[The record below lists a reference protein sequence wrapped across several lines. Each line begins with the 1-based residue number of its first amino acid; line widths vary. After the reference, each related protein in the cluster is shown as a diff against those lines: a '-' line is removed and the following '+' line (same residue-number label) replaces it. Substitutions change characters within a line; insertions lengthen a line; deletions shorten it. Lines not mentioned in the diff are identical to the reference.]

1 MTVAVPSRGGLARA
15 GKGDRIRT
23 AGGRRLLWRLPWRRL
38 ALLAALGA
46 CMVLADAAVVPSG
59 EAPNA
64 EKVGK
69 AEEPRVIFPPTQV
82 VLLWGSVH
90 VIVKGIDGPLKVDGQ
105 AQPWEA
111 YEPPIRAARLG
122 LASGMH
128 VVEIGSRKIEFV
140 VGASAEEHDG
150 PKNWPVFHFHPIKND
165 AKRCDV
171 CHETS
176 RRNKKMAVGAVKPL
190 KHCYDCHRAVEVE
203 ATHSHPMNSLENC
216 LACHVMHGSNRKSSL
231 RAPAKQ
237 LCSECHE
244 S

>member
-15 GKGDRIRT
+15 GKGVRGGT
-23 AGGRRLLWRLPWRRL
+23 AGSRRRLWRLLGRRP
-38 ALLAALGA
+38 ALLAALGT
-46 CMVLADAAVVPSG
+46 CLLLADAAVVPSG
-59 EAPNA
+59 EAPK
-64 EKVGK
+64 EEK
-69 AEEPRVIFPPTQV
+69 AEQPQVIFPPTRV
-82 VLLWGSVH
+82 VLLSGSMH

-111 YEPPIRAARLG
+111 FEPPLRAARLG

-128 VVEIGSRKIEFV
+128 DVQIGSRKLEFV

-165 AKRCDV
+165 AKRCEV

-176 RRNKKMAVGAVKPL
+176 RQNKKMAVGAVKPT

-231 RAPAKQ
+231 RAPPKQ